1 MPPPAPGLLDERM
14 ERGLEAIIGRMKD
27 HEIEAWALR
36 VIDDVKNG
44 KLSEDSRVEVKS
56 GWLSADRAAR
66 RIAGHCNAAR
76 GEYVLWVIG
85 VDEKKKTVVGADEN
99 ELSNWWAQ
107 VQSEFD
113 GLSPCLTDRLVY
125 SGDKTVCALLF
136 DTSRRPFVVKN
147 PAGGAVELEVPW
159 REGTAVRSA
168 RREDLI
174 RVLSPLEHQPEFELL
189 NANLWADRQHVND
202 PKRLHYLWHLTI
214 SGYLYV
220 KPGASFVIPFHLIEG
235 RLEVESYPDAIGFD
249 AAGVAPQDQSSDT
262 MECLNQQL
270 TVKGP
275 GAVQVW
281 GRARGA
287 CEHVTIADKAAAQI
301 VLRSRE
307 IEHPI
312 KINVTLTGKKQS
324 LGQSRLGRWRF
335 DACRVGSASENAAR
349 DI

>member
-1 MPPPAPGLLDERM
+1 
-14 ERGLEAIIGRMKD
+14 MKD
-27 HEIEAWALR
+27 HEIEVWALR

-56 GWLSADRAAR
+56 GWLSADKAAR

-113 GLSPCLTDRLVY
+113 GLPPSLTDRLVY

-147 PAGGAVELEVPW
+147 PARGAAKLEVPW

-174 RVLSPLEHQPEFELL
+174 RVLSPLEQQPEFELL
-189 NANLWADRQHVND
+189 RAEAWADIRETQDPQRVNLTWNL
-202 PKRLHYLWHLTI
+202 KVLGYLW
-214 SGYLYV
+214 V
-220 KPGASFVIPFHLIEG
+220 KPESTLVIPFHTIDG
-235 RLEVESYPDAIGFD
+235 SLEVSSYESPVSLRGFSLWPDDPKTGTMD
-249 AAGVAPQDQSSDT
+249 RSDEQFT
-262 MECLNQQL
+262 AR
-270 TVKGP
+270 GP
-275 GAVQVW
+275 GGVMVYGEGPGPA
-281 GRARGA
+281 
-287 CEHVTIADKAAAQI
+287 ENVTITDEIRAKI
-301 VLRSRE
+301 TLRSRE
-307 IEHPI
+307 MAHAIT
-312 KINVTLTGKKQS
+312 INVTLRGKKRP
-324 LGQSRLGRWRF
+324 LGEGRI
-335 DACRVGSASENAAR
+335 GSWTLAH
-349 DI
+349 D